1 VRAGVAAFEI
11 EYRHWVD
18 EQKRHT
24 AELMSALQGQQTSE
38 LELRLLVET
47 GLSNYEHL
55 FRIKALAANADVFHV
70 MSGVWKTPAERF
82 FLWIGGFRPSE
93 VLKVA
98 GYLYTLP
105 THHGTT
111 TTGGRTHASDF
122 VLHGDW

>member
-18 EQKRHT
+18 EQT
-24 AELMSALQGQQTSE
+24 SQTSE

-55 FRIKALAANADVFHV
+55 FRIKAVAANADVFHV

-93 VLKVA
+93 VLKV
-98 GYLYTLP
+98 T
-105 THHGTT
+105 TT